1 MEQNI
6 LFHPSLW
13 PSNNT
18 FIDFL
23 LFVRQHSSFLG
34 ENQT

>member
-6 LFHPSLW
+6 LFHPLW

-18 FIDFL
+18 FIDYL
-23 LFVRQHSSFLG
+23 LFVRQYSSFLG